1 MPLLLDKTC
10 KLICTLNDSITILF
24 YRFSMQWWN
33 LLLPLPKNIYIYI
46 ICQTKEYFYVL
57 FFEIVK
63 NLVAS
68 EKYLEYCKTLII
80 NLYIVWKSQMYCPSG
95 LTMQDLFFVTEI
107 DNTLTVR
114 NPSSRQSKPAIVS
127 QNAYYNTPD
136 WR

>member
-1 MPLLLDKTC
+1 MQTNLYFKRFHYHIIL
-10 KLICTLNDSITILF
+10 SIF
-24 YRFSMQWWN
+24 NAMMESFVAFA
-33 LLLPLPKNIYIYI
+33 KKKIYILYMSNQGI
-46 ICQTKEYFYVL
+46 LLCS

-68 EKYLEYCKTLII
+68 EKYLEHCETLII

-114 NPSSRQSKPAIVS
+114 NRSSRQSKPAIVS

-136 WR
+136 

>member
-1 MPLLLDKTC
+1 MQTNLYFKRFHYHIIL
-10 KLICTLNDSITILF
+10 SIFNAMMESFVAFAKI
-24 YRFSMQWWN
+24 Y
-33 LLLPLPKNIYIYI
+33 IYIYI

-95 LTMQDLFFVTEI
+95 LTMQDLSFVTEI

-136 WR
+136 

>member
-1 MPLLLDKTC
+1 MQTNLYFKRFHYH
-10 KLICTLNDSITILF
+10 IISSIF
-24 YRFSMQWWN
+24 NAMMESFVAFAKKY
-33 LLLPLPKNIYIYI
+33 IYIYYMSNQGI
-46 ICQTKEYFYVL
+46 LLCS

-136 WR
+136 

>member
-1 MPLLLDKTC
+1 MMESFVAFAK
-10 KLICTLNDSITILF
+10 
-24 YRFSMQWWN
+24 
-33 LLLPLPKNIYIYI
+33 KNIYILYMSNQGI
-46 ICQTKEYFYVL
+46 LLCS

-136 WR
+136 

>member
-1 MPLLLDKTC
+1 MQTNLYFKRFHYHIIL
-10 KLICTLNDSITILF
+10 SIF
-24 YRFSMQWWN
+24 NAMMESFVAFA
-33 LLLPLPKNIYIYI
+33 KKKIYILYMSNQGI
-46 ICQTKEYFYVL
+46 LLCS

-68 EKYLEYCKTLII
+68 EKYLEHCETLII

-136 WR
+136 

>member
-1 MPLLLDKTC
+1 MQTNLYFKRFHYHIIL
-10 KLICTLNDSITILF
+10 SIF
-24 YRFSMQWWN
+24 NAMMESFVAFAK
-33 LLLPLPKNIYIYI
+33 KNIYILYMSNQGI
-46 ICQTKEYFYVL
+46 LLCS

-68 EKYLEYCKTLII
+68 KKYLEHCETLII

-136 WR
+136 

>member
-1 MPLLLDKTC
+1 MQTNLYFKRFHYHIILSIFNAMMESFVAFAK
-10 KLICTLNDSITILF
+10 KL
-24 YRFSMQWWN
+24 
-33 LLLPLPKNIYIYI
+33 YIYI
-46 ICQTKEYFYVL
+46 ICQTNEYFYVL
-57 FFEIVK
+57 FFFEIVK

-68 EKYLEYCKTLII
+68 EKYLEHCETLII

-114 NPSSRQSKPAIVS
+114 NSSSRQSKPAIVS

-136 WR
+136 

>member
-1 MPLLLDKTC
+1 MQTNLYFKRFHYHIIL
-10 KLICTLNDSITILF
+10 SIF
-24 YRFSMQWWN
+24 NAMMESFVAFA
-33 LLLPLPKNIYIYI
+33 KKKIYILYMSNQGI
-46 ICQTKEYFYVL
+46 LLCS

-68 EKYLEYCKTLII
+68 EKYLEHCETLII
-80 NLYIVWKSQMYCPSG
+80 NLYIVWKSQMYCSSG

-136 WR
+136 

>member
-1 MPLLLDKTC
+1 MQTNLYFKRFHYHIIL
-10 KLICTLNDSITILF
+10 SIF
-24 YRFSMQWWN
+24 NAMMESFVAFA
-33 LLLPLPKNIYIYI
+33 KIYIYI
-46 ICQTKEYFYVL
+46 YYMSNQGILLCS

-136 WR
+136 

>member
-1 MPLLLDKTC
+1 MQTNLYFKRFHYHIIL
-10 KLICTLNDSITILF
+10 SIF
-24 YRFSMQWWN
+24 NAMMESFVAFA
-33 LLLPLPKNIYIYI
+33 KKYIYI
-46 ICQTKEYFYVL
+46 LYMSNQGILLCS

-68 EKYLEYCKTLII
+68 EKYLEHCETLII

-114 NPSSRQSKPAIVS
+114 KSSSRQSKPAIVS

-136 WR
+136 

>member
-1 MPLLLDKTC
+1 MQTNLYFKRFHYHIIL
-10 KLICTLNDSITILF
+10 SIFNAMMESFVAFAKKI
-24 YRFSMQWWN
+24 
-33 LLLPLPKNIYIYI
+33 IYILLKGI
-46 ICQTKEYFYVL
+46 LSCS

-68 EKYLEYCKTLII
+68 EKYLEHCETLII

-114 NPSSRQSKPAIVS
+114 NSSSRQSKPAIVS

-136 WR
+136 

>member
-1 MPLLLDKTC
+1 MQTNLYFKRFHYHIIL
-10 KLICTLNDSITILF
+10 SIF
-24 YRFSMQWWN
+24 NAMMESVVAFA
-33 LLLPLPKNIYIYI
+33 KKYIYI
-46 ICQTKEYFYVL
+46 LYMSNQGILLCS

-136 WR
+136 

>member
-1 MPLLLDKTC
+1 MQTNLYFKRFHYHIIL
-10 KLICTLNDSITILF
+10 SIF
-24 YRFSMQWWN
+24 NAMMESFVAFAK
-33 LLLPLPKNIYIYI
+33 KNIYILYMSNQGI
-46 ICQTKEYFYVL
+46 LLCS

-68 EKYLEYCKTLII
+68 EKYLEHCETLII

-136 WR
+136 

>member
-1 MPLLLDKTC
+1 MQTNLYFKRFHYHIIL
-10 KLICTLNDSITILF
+10 SIF
-24 YRFSMQWWN
+24 NAMMESFVAFA
-33 LLLPLPKNIYIYI
+33 KKYIYI
-46 ICQTKEYFYVL
+46 LYVKPRNTFMFF

-68 EKYLEYCKTLII
+68 EKYLEHCETLII

-136 WR
+136 

>member
-1 MPLLLDKTC
+1 MQTNLYFKRFHYHIIL
-10 KLICTLNDSITILF
+10 SIF
-24 YRFSMQWWN
+24 NAMMESFVAFA
-33 LLLPLPKNIYIYI
+33 KKKIYILYMSNQGI
-46 ICQTKEYFYVL
+46 LLCS

-68 EKYLEYCKTLII
+68 EKYLELCETLII

-136 WR
+136 

>member
-1 MPLLLDKTC
+1 MMESFVAFAK
-10 KLICTLNDSITILF
+10 KK
-24 YRFSMQWWN
+24 Y
-33 LLLPLPKNIYIYI
+33 IYIYI

-68 EKYLEYCKTLII
+68 EKYLEHCETLII

-136 WR
+136 